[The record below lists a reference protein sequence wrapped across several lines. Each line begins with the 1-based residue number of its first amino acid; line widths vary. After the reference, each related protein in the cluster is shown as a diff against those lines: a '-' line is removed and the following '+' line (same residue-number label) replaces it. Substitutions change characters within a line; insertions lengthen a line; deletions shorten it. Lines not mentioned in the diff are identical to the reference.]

1 MIAKLFKIIKGR
13 KEQAKQVEKVKA
25 RKILE
30 KKVEQ
35 GTDFVIQQYGDALR
49 KLGAYDRK

>member
-1 MIAKLFKIIKGR
+1 MIKKISKFIKR
-13 KEQAKQVEKVKA
+13 YRDEKEHAYRNNE

-35 GTDFVIQQYGDALR
+35 GTDFAVKQYR
-49 KLGAYDRK
+49 KVFEKLAEYDRK

>member
-1 MIAKLFKIIKGR
+1 MKKIAKFIKGCKEH
-13 KEQAKQVEKVKA
+13 KEQTAKTKE

-35 GTDFVIQQYGDALR
+35 GTDFAIREYHDVFR
-49 KLGAYDRK
+49 KLAEYDKN

>member
-1 MIAKLFKIIKGR
+1 MIKKFLELLSIR
-13 KEQAKQVEKVKA
+13 KEKKKEVEKSKK

-35 GTDFVIQQYGDALR
+35 GTDFVIHEYGDALR